1 MTKIYTKT
9 GDQGETGLVGGK
21 RVSKS
26 DLRIDLYGEVDELN
40 SRLGMASSFLM
51 KNPKFS
57 KQIQSI
63 HIIQSALFDLGSNLA
78 CVESD
83 RSQFKLPQLT
93 PSLVSMMESEIDVME
108 KVLPTL
114 KNFIL
119 PGGSAEVSAC
129 HLCRTGARNVE
140 RKLISFQQSSKENL
154 PVHSLEFIN
163 RLSDYFFV
171 LARFIGHELGEIEIA
186 WKSSP
191 YSP

>member
-21 RVSKS
+21 RVSKA

-40 SRLGMASSFLM
+40 SRLGMATSFLA
-51 KNPKFS
+51 KHSKFKS
-57 KQIQSI
+57 QVHFI

-78 CVESD
+78 CLESD
-83 RSQFKLPQLT
+83 RGQFNLPQLS
-93 PSLVSMMESEIDVME
+93 PSLVSLMETEIDEMD
-108 KVLPTL
+108 KVLPAL

-119 PGGSAEVSAC
+119 PGGSLEVSAC

-140 RKLISFQQSSKENL
+140 RKMISFQHTSHENL
-154 PVHSLEFIN
+154 PAQSLEFIN

-171 LARFIGHELGEIEIA
+171 LARFIGHEQGDSEIA
-186 WKSSP
+186 WKPAPHSP
-191 YSP
+191 